1 MPYANSSGHSLYY
14 EDSTEGSDPLIFVPG
29 FGGIGSFW
37 RSQQEHFSPRNR
49 VLTVDHRGTGSS
61 SKMPSNYS
69 IDQMA
74 EDVIAVLDH
83 AGIAKATIVGHSTGG
98 VIAQTMAARW
108 PTRIDRLILSST
120 WCKPGSYFRH
130 VFEFRRSL
138 LERGDFAGYHAAGLF
153 FRYRPSDLEKN
164 EDLWTPP
171 DSVDVGITIK
181 RINAVLD
188 SNVSDQARGL
198 LHRTLVLATNDDM
211 LVPRFLSDELA
222 ATIPSAEYI
231 VLKEGGHFHP
241 ETKSREF
248 NQVVADF
255 LVMRSICAHSP
266 QE

>member
-1 MPYANSSGHSLYY
+1 MPYTSSSGHSLYY
-14 EDSTEGSDPLIFVPG
+14 EDSAEGSAPLVFVPG

-37 RSQQEHFSPRNR
+37 RSQQEYFSPRNR

-61 SKMPSNYS
+61 SKMPSDYS

-108 PTRIDRLILSST
+108 PNRIDGLILSST

-130 VFEFRRSL
+130 IFEFRRSL
-138 LERGDFAGYHAAGLF
+138 LERDDLTGYHAAGLLL
-153 FRYRPSDLEKN
+153 RYRPSDLEKN
-164 EDLWTPP
+164 EHLWTPP
-171 DSVDVGITIK
+171 NSVDVGITIK

-188 SNVSDQARGL
+188 SNVFDQARNL
-198 LHRTLVLATNDDM
+198 LHRTLVLATNDDL

-222 ATIPSAEYI
+222 ATIPNTEYI

-241 ETKSREF
+241 ETNSSKF
-248 NQVVADF
+248 NQVVVDF
-255 LVMRSICAHSP
+255 LLV
-266 QE
+266 